1 MIKSENIDIKAKPGW
16 LKIRLPKGE
25 NYLKIKDIV
34 AKNQLHTICS
44 SGKCPNIAECWG
56 SGTATFL
63 ILGNIC
69 TRSCMFCAV
78 ETGRPKPVD
87 PYEPENVARSV
98 KLMNLKHCVITSVD
112 RDDLE
117 DGGSEIWEETI
128 RKVKE
133 KNPDTTVEVLI
144 PDFRGNKN
152 DIRKIIG
159 ACPDVISHNLET
171 VERLTPVVRSIA
183 NYRRSLD
190 VLRIIS
196 GSGLVCKSGIMAGL
210 GETAGEV
217 LQTMD
222 DLLDA
227 GCRVMTIGQYLQ
239 PSKENMEVVEYI
251 SPETFEKYR
260 TAGIQKGFR
269 VVESGPLVRS
279 SYHAERHVL

>member
-1 MIKSENIDIKAKPGW
+1 
-16 LKIRLPKGE
+16 
-25 NYLKIKDIV
+25 
-34 AKNQLHTICS
+34 
-44 SGKCPNIAECWG
+44 
-56 SGTATFL
+56 
-63 ILGNIC
+63 
-69 TRSCMFCAV
+69 
-78 ETGRPKPVD
+78 
-87 PYEPENVARSV
+87 
-98 KLMNLKHCVITSVD
+98 
-112 RDDLE
+112 
-117 DGGSEIWEETI
+117 
-128 RKVKE
+128 
-133 KNPDTTVEVLI
+133 
-144 PDFRGNKN
+144 
-152 DIRKIIG
+152 
-159 ACPDVISHNLET
+159 

-196 GSGLVCKSGIMAGL
+196 GSGPVCKSGIMAGL

>member
-133 KNPDTTVEVLI
+133 INPDTTVEVLI

-269 VVESGPLVRS
+269 VVESSPLVRS